1 MLSSFSGC
9 FQSGLMTPVHE
20 LLHTLGFVH
29 EHTRPDRD
37 SFISINTDNIEVSKE
52 GNFEKRTR
60 GFSDYFGKNSVNTR
74 NTHYDILSLLHYGP
88 QDFSKNGEEVITFLH
103 GQPDETWPEPQ
114 PDDPLSVIDQV
125 LHIIRTELRNV
136 TDMADISV

>member
-1 MLSSFSGC
+1 
-9 FQSGLMTPVHE
+9 MTPVHE

-37 SFISINTDNIEVSKE
+37 SFISVNTDNIQAGRE
-52 GNFEKRTR
+52 GNFAKRMR
-60 GFSDYFGKNSVNTR
+60 GFSDFFGKDTVNTR
-74 NTHYDILSLLHYGP
+74 NTPYDIFSLLHYQS
-88 QDFSKNGEEVITFLH
+88 QDFSKNGEEVITFDH